1 LQVPSLDI
9 RASGHASR
17 RVHKTTFPQKTGLSQ
32 ENAQKAVQ
40 TVIDFMKTKLPA
52 PLAAEV
58 DALIAGNY
66 SGLAE
71 EAGELLKGKLGG
83 LFGGSPS

>member
-1 LQVPSLDI
+1 
-9 RASGHASR
+9 
-17 RVHKTTFPQKTGLSQ
+17 
-32 ENAQKAVQ
+32 
-40 TVIDFMKTKLPA
+40 LPA

-66 SGLAE
+66 TQIAE

-83 LFGGSPS
+83 LFGGGGS